1 MDNADS
7 HSFTEFREP
16 DKAVGLSGG
25 TVSSHRKLNLI
36 LIFKEWSYWAGGN
49 GIFIVH
55 VNFLPVKL
63 HGRQSLRLFI
73 RSTRTDKIASPPP
86 SIPTGCPLPLVSSP
100 TCMTSVEKEDSWPLG
115 HWPDSVNATSHLE
128 CITMDLS
135 PWMLKS
141 LWNTTLFPGIEAS
154 PSFMMEVT
162 GNADLQKLIRIIHLK
177 AYC

>member
-7 HSFTEFREP
+7 HSFTEFRER

-73 RSTRTDKIASPPP
+73 RSTRTDKIASPPQHP
-86 SIPTGCPLPLVSSP
+86 HCVPPPLSLLPHMYDLCRERRQLTPWALAWFCKCNIAFGMHNYGSQSLDAQKPLKYNFVSW
-100 TCMTSVEKEDSWPLG
+100 DWG
-115 HWPDSVNATSHLE
+115 
-128 CITMDLS
+128 
-135 PWMLKS
+135 
-141 LWNTTLFPGIEAS
+141 F